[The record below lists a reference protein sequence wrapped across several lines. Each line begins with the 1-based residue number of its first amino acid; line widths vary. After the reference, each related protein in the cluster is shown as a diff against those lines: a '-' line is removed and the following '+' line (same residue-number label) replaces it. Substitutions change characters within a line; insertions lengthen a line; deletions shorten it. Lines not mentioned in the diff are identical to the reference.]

1 MHKSATLPAPAMV
14 RRPVSIGRFIL
25 IGTVLVYIAVLIL
38 LPLLAIVQ
46 GAFQQGV
53 LPFLD
58 ALNDPEVWRSF
69 WLSIVLA
76 LGAVILNGI
85 FGIIIAWVLVRQ
97 RFRGRAILN
106 GLIDLPFAVSPVI
119 AGYMV
124 LLLFGRTGWFG
135 EWVAA
140 TGFRVAF
147 ALPGMFLVTVFVSL
161 PFVIREVMPVLE
173 EIGTESEQAAFT
185 LGASGW
191 TTFRRVTLP
200 AIRWGILY
208 GLTLTLAR
216 ALGEFGAVLV
226 VGGSVQGVTETAT
239 LFIFRSMEERLYVG
253 AYAAS
258 LVLGVISFIILIGM
272 ETLRRRSE
280 G

>member
-1 MHKSATLPAPAMV
+1 MRNSGTLTGAAVV
-14 RRPVSIGRFIL
+14 RRRFSIGRYLL
-25 IGTVLVYIAVLIL
+25 IGVVLTYIGILVL

-46 GAFQQGV
+46 GAFVEGI
-53 LPFLD
+53 LPFFES
-58 ALNDPEVWRSF
+58 LNDPQVWRAF

-76 LGAVILNGI
+76 LGAVALNGF
-85 FGIIIAWVLVRQ
+85 FGLIIAWVLVRQ
-97 RFRGRAILN
+97 RFRGRSIIN

-124 LLLFGRTGWFG
+124 ILLFGRTGWFAD
-135 EWVAA
+135 WVAD
-140 TGFRVAF
+140 TGFRIVF

-173 EIGTESEQAAFT
+173 EIGTDSEQAAFT

-200 AIRWGILY
+200 AIQWGILY

-258 LVLGVISFIILIGM
+258 LVLGVVSFIILIGM
-272 ETLRRRSE
+272 ETLRRRNE
-280 G
+280 T

>member
-1 MHKSATLPAPAMV
+1 MRKSVALPRATFV
-14 RRPVSIGRFIL
+14 TRRFPFGRYLLIALVLTYVGIL
-25 IGTVLVYIAVLIL
+25 LL

-46 GAFQQGV
+46 GAFAQGV
-53 LPFLD
+53 GAFF
-58 ALNDPEVWRSF
+58 ASLNHPEVWRAF
-69 WLSIVLA
+69 WLSLLLA
-76 LGAVILNGI
+76 LGAVLLNGF
-85 FGIIIAWVLVRQ
+85 FGLVIAWVLVRQ
-97 RFRGRAILN
+97 RFRGRAIMN

-124 LLLFGRTGWFG
+124 ILLFGRSGWFA
-135 EWVAA
+135 EWVAT
-140 TGFRVAF
+140 TGIRIVFS
-147 ALPGMFLVTVFVSL
+147 LPGMFLVTVFVSL

-173 EIGTESEQAAFT
+173 EIGTDSEQAAFT

-200 AIRWGILY
+200 AIQWGILY

-239 LFIFRSMEERLYVG
+239 LFIFRSMEERQYIG

-258 LVLGVISFIILIGM
+258 LVLGVVSFIVLIGM
-272 ETLRRRSE
+272 ETLRRKNE
-280 G
+280 T

>member
-1 MHKSATLPAPAMV
+1 MRSNPPAPRATFV
-14 RRPVSIGRFIL
+14 TRRFPASRYALIGGVLLYIGIL
-25 IGTVLVYIAVLIL
+25 ILAPLV
-38 LPLLAIVQ
+38 AIFQ
-46 GAFQQGV
+46 GAFAEGIGA
-53 LPFLD
+53 FFT
-58 ALNDPEVWRSF
+58 ALNDPEVWRAF

-76 LGAVILNGI
+76 LGAVALNGV
-85 FGIIIAWVLVRQ
+85 FGLAIAWVLVRQ
-97 RFRGRAILN
+97 NFRGRTIIN

-119 AGYMV
+119 AGYM
-124 LLLFGRTGWFG
+124 LILLFGRTGWFAD
-135 EWVAA
+135 WVAA
-140 TGFRVAF
+140 TGFRIVF

-161 PFVIREVMPVLE
+161 PFVVREVMPVLE
-173 EIGTESEQAAFT
+173 EIGTDAEKAAYT

-200 AIRWGILY
+200 SIQWGLLY

-226 VGGSVQGVTETAT
+226 VGGAVQGVTETAT

-258 LVLGVISFIILIGM
+258 LVLGVLSFIILIGM
-272 ETLRRRSE
+272 ETLRRRNE
-280 G
+280 V

>member
-1 MHKSATLPAPAMV
+1 MRNSATLTGAAVV
-14 RRPVSIGRFIL
+14 RRRFSIGRYLL
-25 IGTVLVYIAVLIL
+25 IGVVLTYIGILVL

-46 GAFQQGV
+46 GAFIEGI
-53 LPFLD
+53 LPFFES
-58 ALNDPEVWRSF
+58 LNDPQVWRAF

-76 LGAVILNGI
+76 LGAVILNGF
-85 FGIIIAWVLVRQ
+85 FGLIIAWVLVRQ
-97 RFRGRAILN
+97 RFRGRAIIN

-124 LLLFGRTGWFG
+124 ILLFGRTGWFAD
-135 EWVAA
+135 WVAD
-140 TGFRVAF
+140 TGFRIVF

-173 EIGTESEQAAFT
+173 EIGTDSEQAAFT

-200 AIRWGILY
+200 AIQWGILY

-258 LVLGVISFIILIGM
+258 LVLGVVSFVILIGM
-272 ETLRRRSE
+272 ETLRRKNE
-280 G
+280 T